1 MSGRPM
7 PTLAIPAQ
15 STSPGS
21 QPISPN
27 GRPATWSSSAQ
38 RKMARLYVFT
48 TLSVDKIRAIING
61 QQPPDKTIQ
70 QSSAN
75 KRLQTLFD
83 KEPRWLHPRDEED
96 MGRRITE
103 LANSPIQVRAA
114 SEVQFPSAHEGQ
126 GHSPLCGGSDY
137 HESSV
142 GAGSRPSSASPS
154 DAYSGSIHGSDVFME
169 SQASRSCVLF
179 DIPEETPSQNWG
191 YRSNS
196 MSVCPREGPFA
207 KFLHATTFMTE
218 SSANTTG
225 TFRNHLVGYTEPY
238 VKVVKRLV
246 KRFTSPAAGLSSISQ
261 DHNLHVAWNEDWIGD
276 PEARPVFNID
286 VPLPGHLLNKDFSL
300 RFGHIPSIA
309 PTWEDW
315 LAQSQGTFHWM
326 TPEGP
331 SPGACMYFSTQTSRH
346 DAMLLD
352 RHRHTVLHFLAAY
365 APFQVLLQALTSGT
379 VKDIINYQNTAG
391 QTFMHVLRDDESIG
405 PDQVEELIRAARALN
420 FNMLLRDC
428 YGRSSLHVL
437 TMLGKTIRLHSL
449 HDLDPREYL
458 QRDAVGMV
466 PIVENLSPVQP
477 HFGVGLSSD
486 VLGLHRYAILHPALD
501 PTQSNDPAV
510 SQESQLVQNIRV
522 SMENPFHEDEY
533 GHNGLH
539 CLAMAPLSL
548 GSIAEKHGLERATES
563 FDPRENR
570 KVVDSSEQIMELRLG
585 LLKNLLDAGQDPNHR
600 DVFGNTPLMAF
611 AAALP
616 EENEYKRGPLILQL
630 LIERGADV
638 NARNKR
644 GETALHIAVRFHR
657 KLAVRTLVKGGA
669 NVDARNSEF
678 QSLLEICDE
687 KIQSE
692 PQAYSKYLACRAWL
706 SGAAHAVQSP
716 TFWQEWEV
724 KNRVLVD

>member
-1 MSGRPM
+1 MSGRLVPRLTI
-7 PTLAIPAQ
+7 PTQA
-15 STSPGS
+15 TSPNN

-83 KEPRWLHPRDEED
+83 KEPRWLHPKDDED

-103 LANSPIQVRAA
+103 LANSPIQLSAA
-114 SEVQFPSAHEGQ
+114 SEVHFPTAHEGQ
-126 GHSPLCGGSDY
+126 GHSPFYGGSDY

-154 DAYSGSIHGSDVFME
+154 DAYSDSIHGRDIFME
-169 SQASRSCVLF
+169 SQASKSCVLF
-179 DIPEETPSQNWG
+179 DIPEETPSQNCG

-196 MSVCPREGPFA
+196 MGVCPRDGPFA
-207 KFLHATTFMTE
+207 KFLRATTFMTE

-225 TFRNHLVGYTEPY
+225 TFRKHLTEYSEPY

-246 KRFTSPAAGLSSISQ
+246 KRFTSPAAGLESMAQ
-261 DHNLHVAWNEDWIGD
+261 EHNLRVAWNEDWIGG
-276 PEARPVFNID
+276 PEATTVFDID
-286 VPLPGHLLNKDFSL
+286 VPLPGHLLNVDFSA
-300 RFGHIPSIA
+300 RFDHIESIE
-309 PTWEDW
+309 PKWEDW

-331 SPGACMYFSTQTSRH
+331 SPGAQMFIATQTSRH
-346 DAMLLD
+346 DALLLD

-365 APFQVLLQALTSGT
+365 APFPVLYQALTSGT
-379 VKDIINYQNTAG
+379 VQDIVNYQNTAG
-391 QTFMHVLRDDESIG
+391 QTFMHVLRDDESVG
-405 PDQVEELIRAARALN
+405 PDHVEELIRVARALN
-420 FNMLLRDC
+420 FNMLARDC
-428 YGRSSLHVL
+428 YGRSPLHVL
-437 TMLGKTIRLHSL
+437 TMQGKIIRLHSL

-458 QRDAVGMV
+458 QRDALGFV
-466 PIVENLSPVQP
+466 PMIENLSPVRP
-477 HFGVGLSSD
+477 HFGGGLSSD
-486 VLGLHRYAILHPALD
+486 VLGLRHYAILHPALD
-501 PTQSNDPAV
+501 PTLSNDPAL

-522 SMENPFHEDEY
+522 SMENRFHEDEF

-539 CLAMAPLSL
+539 CLAMATLSL
-548 GSIAEKHGLERATES
+548 GSIAEKHGLDKSTES
-563 FDPRENR
+563 LGPRENR
-570 KVVDSSEQIMELRLG
+570 KVVDSSEQIMELRLD
-585 LLKNLLDAGQDPNHR
+585 LLRSLLDAGQDPNHR

-638 NARNKR
+638 DARNKR
-644 GETALHIAVRFHR
+644 GETALHVAVRFHR
-657 KLAVRTLVKGGA
+657 KLAARTLVKGGA
-669 NVDARNSEF
+669 NVDARNCEF
-678 QSLLEICDE
+678 KSLLEVCDE
-687 KIQSE
+687 KMRSE
-692 PQAYSKYLACRAWL
+692 PQAYSKYLACRGWL

-724 KNRVLVD
+724 KNRVLVE